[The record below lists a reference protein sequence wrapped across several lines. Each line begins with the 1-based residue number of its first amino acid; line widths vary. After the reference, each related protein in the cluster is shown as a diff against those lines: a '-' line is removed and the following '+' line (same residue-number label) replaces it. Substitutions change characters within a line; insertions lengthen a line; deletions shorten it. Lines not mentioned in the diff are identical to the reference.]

1 MKTFRDKVAAAGVA
15 GLLALTGSAIA
26 LAVNLDPV
34 AALQSIDAALAKNP
48 SDGDLLVKKGN
59 ILWSMY
65 RSKSAI
71 AAYGLA
77 ANDAKAA
84 AGAQYGLG
92 RIYFFKGWQSEGAF
106 PGWHEEPEFR
116 DTAIAAF
123 RMSIAAD
130 PQFVDAQV
138 ALGDALLMSGQP
150 AEALASFDKALQ
162 LSPNASMA
170 RIGRWKALKALNR
183 TDDVKTEVS
192 AAAGASTADQLGLA
206 REGYKVLGQ
215 DAEALALGR
224 DIVARFPT
232 AEAAAPIAAADIAA
246 ARQAK
251 QYPVVIEQANAFAT
265 RFPSNAQMPAV
276 QDALIEAYAA
286 TPSTDPQTLLAAINA
301 RTRMRPDP
309 APYLVGAN
317 ALVARAALVDDAIR
331 LAEASMPAA
340 ETFVNENIG
349 SYKMSG
355 KVQGSLNR
363 SRASATDLIGWANF
377 LKKNADTATAK
388 LEEAERLSRSLDGVN
403 QFHLGELARSRGDF
417 EKAREYYLNQLTLQT
432 PPLIMA
438 QGKKALAEV
447 YGKLGNNSADF
458 ETYLK
463 DELDRRHEARRTALV
478 RSMVDQRLPD
488 MKLTA
493 VSGGTIDV
501 AGLRGK
507 VLMLNFF
514 ASW

>member
-1 MKTFRDKVAAAGVA
+1 MKTFRDRVAAAGMA
-15 GLLALTGSAIA
+15 GLLALAGSAIA
-26 LAVNLDPV
+26 LAVDLHPM
-34 AALQSIDAALAKNP
+34 AALQDVEAALAKNP
-48 SDGDLLVKKGN
+48 SDGNLLVKKGN

-71 AAYGLA
+71 AAYSQA
-77 ANDAKAA
+77 VSDTNAA
-84 AGAQYGLG
+84 ARAHYGLG

-106 PGWHEEPEFR
+106 PGWHEEPESR
-116 DTAIAAF
+116 DAAVAAF

-130 PQFVDAQV
+130 PQFADPHM

-150 AEALASFDKALQ
+150 AEALAAFDKALQ

-170 RIGRWKALKALNR
+170 RVGRWKALKAVNR
-183 TDDVKTEVS
+183 TEDVRTEVS
-192 AAAGASTADQLGLA
+192 AAAGATSADQLGLA

-215 DAEALALGR
+215 DAEALALGK

-232 AEAAAPIAAADIAA
+232 SEAAAPIAAADIAA

-251 QYPVVIEQANAFAT
+251 QYPVVIEQAGAFAT
-265 RFPSNAQMPAV
+265 RFPSNPQMPAV

-301 RTRMRPDP
+301 RNRMRPDP

-317 ALVARAALVDDAIR
+317 ALVARAALLDDAIR
-331 LAEASMPAA
+331 LAEASIPAA

-363 SRASATDLIGWANF
+363 SRASAADLIGWANF
-377 LKKNADTATAK
+377 LKKNTGPAAIK
-388 LEEAERLSRSLDGVN
+388 LEESERLSRGLDGVN
-403 QFHLGELARSRGDF
+403 QFHLGELARNRGDF
-417 EKAREYYLNQLTLQT
+417 EKAREFYLNQLTLQT
-432 PPLIMA
+432 PPLITA

-447 YGKLGNNSADF
+447 YGKLGNNPADF
-458 ETYLK
+458 EVYLK

-488 MKLTA
+488 MKLA
-493 VSGGTIDV
+493 SVAGGTIDV
-501 AGLRGK
+501 SGLRGK
-507 VLMLNFF
+507 VLLLNFF